1 MKQRI
6 LKDEEKEL
14 WNEFSRSTKPLRSQ
28 NKINKNPSSIK
39 TTKQKNHDLNKNTT
53 NVTNVRL
60 NTKIIK
66 DAKLAPSLRMDAKLH
81 NKLKQGKLRPQ
92 AKLDLHGL
100 NLAQAQPALT
110 NFVLDSYDKGL
121 RLVLVI
127 TGKGR
132 NTENNDIIPRRV
144 GVLKTNVPNWLAN
157 EPVNSKILQT
167 TEAHVRHGGG
177 GAYYVYL
184 KKKK

>member
-6 LKDEEKEL
+6 LNDEEKEL

-28 NKINKNPSSIK
+28 NKRNKKPSTIK
-39 TTKQKNHDLNKNTT
+39 ITRQKNHDLNKNTT
-53 NVTNVRL
+53 NVTNVRP

-66 DAKLAPSLRMDAKLH
+66 DDKPAPSLRMDAKLH

-100 NLAQAQPALT
+100 NLAQAQPVLT
-110 NFVLDSYDKGL
+110 KFVLSSYDKGF
-121 RLVLVI
+121 RLILVI

-132 NTENNDIIPRRV
+132 KTEDNDIIPRRV
-144 GVLKTNVPNWLAN
+144 GILKANFPNWLAI
-157 EPVNSKILQT
+157 EPLSSKILQI

-177 GAYYVYL
+177 GAFYIYL

>member
-6 LKDEEKEL
+6 LNDEEKEL
-14 WNEFSRSTKPLRSQ
+14 WDEFSKSTKPLRLQ
-28 NKINKNPSSIK
+28 NKRNKKPSTIK
-39 TTKQKNHDLNKNTT
+39 TTKPKNHDLNKITS
-53 NVTNVRL
+53 NVTDVRP

-66 DAKLAPSLRMDAKLH
+66 DDKHTPSLRMDAKLH

-100 NLAQAQPALT
+100 NLAQAQSVLT
-110 NFVLDSYDKGL
+110 KFVLSSYDKGF
-121 RLVLVI
+121 RLILVI

-144 GVLKTNVPNWLAN
+144 GILKANFPNWLAI
-157 EPVNSKILQT
+157 EPLSSKILQI

-177 GAYYVYL
+177 GAFYVYL

>member
-28 NKINKNPSSIK
+28 NKINKNPSTVK

-66 DAKLAPSLRMDAKLH
+66 DAKLAPSLRMDGKLH

-167 TEAHVRHGGG
+167 TEAHVRHI
-177 GAYYVYL
+177 
-184 KKKK
+184 

>member
-1 MKQRI
+1 
-6 LKDEEKEL
+6 
-14 WNEFSRSTKPLRSQ
+14 
-28 NKINKNPSSIK
+28 
-39 TTKQKNHDLNKNTT
+39 
-53 NVTNVRL
+53 
-60 NTKIIK
+60 
-66 DAKLAPSLRMDAKLH
+66 MDAKLH

-100 NLAQAQPALT
+100 NLAQAQPVLT
-110 NFVLDSYDKGL
+110 KFVLSSYDRGF
-121 RLVLVI
+121 RLILVI

-144 GVLKTNVPNWLAN
+144 GILKANVPNWLAI
-157 EPVNSKILQT
+157 EPLSSKILQI

>member
-6 LKDEEKEL
+6 LNDEEKEL
-14 WNEFSRSTKPLRSQ
+14 WNEFSRSTKPLRPK
-28 NKINKNPSSIK
+28 NKTNKKPSTIK
-39 TTKQKNHDLNKNTT
+39 ITKPKNHDLNKNEN
-53 NVTNVRL
+53 NVSSVKPNS
-60 NTKIIK
+60 KIIK
-66 DAKLAPSLRMDAKLH
+66 DDKPSPSLRMDAKLH

-110 NFVLDSYDKGL
+110 KFILTSYDKGF

-132 NTENNDIIPRRV
+132 NTEDHDIIPRRV
-144 GVLKTNVPNWLAN
+144 GVLKTSVPNWLAI
-157 EPVNSKILQT
+157 EPLYNKILQIA
-167 TEAHVRHGGG
+167 EAHVRHGGG

>member
-6 LKDEEKEL
+6 LNDEEKEL
-14 WNEFSRSTKPLRSQ
+14 WDEFSKSTKPLRLQ
-28 NKINKNPSSIK
+28 NKRNKKPSTIK
-39 TTKQKNHDLNKNTT
+39 ATKPKNHDLNKITS
-53 NVTNVRL
+53 NVTDGRP
-60 NTKIIK
+60 NTKMVK
-66 DAKLAPSLRMDAKLH
+66 DDKHIPSLRMDAKLH

-100 NLAQAQPALT
+100 NLAQAQPVLT
-110 NFVLDSYDKGL
+110 KFVLSSYDKGF
-121 RLVLVI
+121 RLILVI

-132 NTENNDIIPRRV
+132 NTEDNDIIPRRV
-144 GVLKTNVPNWLAN
+144 GILKANFPNWLAI
-157 EPVNSKILQT
+157 EPLSSKILQV

>member
-14 WNEFSRSTKPLRSQ
+14 WNEFSRSTKPLRLQ
-28 NKINKNPSSIK
+28 NKRNKKPSTIK
-39 TTKQKNHDLNKNTT
+39 TTKPKNHDLNKITS
-53 NVTNVRL
+53 NVTDVRP

-66 DAKLAPSLRMDAKLH
+66 DDRHTPSLRMDAKLH
-81 NKLKQGKLRPQ
+81 NKTKTKENLRPQ

-110 NFVLDSYDKGL
+110 NFVLDSYNKGL

-144 GVLKTNVPNWLAN
+144 GVLKTKCSQLV
-157 EPVNSKILQT
+157 
-167 TEAHVRHGGG
+167 G
-177 GAYYVYL
+177 
-184 KKKK
+184 

>member
-1 MKQRI
+1 M
-6 LKDEEKEL
+6 LD
-14 WNEFSRSTKPLRSQ
+14 SA
-28 NKINKNPSSIK
+28 
-39 TTKQKNHDLNKNTT
+39 
-53 NVTNVRL
+53 
-60 NTKIIK
+60 TKIIK
-66 DAKLAPSLRMDAKLH
+66 DDKHAPSLRMDAKLH

-177 GAYYVYL
+177 GGL
-184 KKKK
+184 LRIFKKEKVTSRLSKRISFGKVGYS